1 MATYLQYRHLRQ
13 QLAKQL
19 EEKVEDARDLPS
31 LSQQKTRVV
40 GGRPVL
46 VVDWDAPDD
55 TQNPRNWPFKQ
66 KLCPLLM
73 VSLLALLVGA
83 CAPID
88 SPIIPDAA
96 AEFHVST
103 LVESLSVGNFLTGFG
118 FGALVAGP
126 VSEVLGRSRTYLT
139 TLGVMCIFLM
149 ASALAPNIGAQ
160 LVFRFL
166 AGFAGSAPL
175 VCAGGTISD
184 LFNPLEKTYIFPIFA
199 MQGFTGPVLGSVMS
213 AWVPDSPH
221 LHTWRWS
228 EWIALM
234 FSGTVFF
241 CLLAFQPETYE
252 PVLLSWKAKHLR
264 RLTGDDR
271 YVALHEVERIPLVR
285 QLQTALMRPF
295 VMAWYE
301 PVIQL
306 STLYLSVVYIVLFT
320 FFGGY
325 EEIFKQTYNL
335 STGMTYTLFLAIAI
349 GVLSASAIIPIV
361 YRITCK
367 AANKAA
373 EEGKS
378 SFDPEIRLWYAMIG
392 APFVPISL
400 FWMAWTCYPS
410 ISIWSGIIASVFFG
424 FGIICV
430 FFSNYMYLIDTYTQF
445 AASGLTFNTLVRYS
459 ISRGMTVVGIPF
471 YQNLGPHWTLTIMAC
486 VSVLLTPLPYLFYRY
501 GHVIRSRSRY
511 ATYVTDSNSK
521 TRTSGQEKE
530 DPGLRERGTLDRDN
544 SRSEDEPEIPGVL

>member
-166 AGFAGSAPL
+166 AGFAGS
-175 VCAGGTISD
+175 G
-184 LFNPLEKTYIFPIFA
+184 E
-199 MQGFTGPVLGSVMS
+199 
-213 AWVPDSPH
+213 
-221 LHTWRWS
+221 
-228 EWIALM
+228 
-234 FSGTVFF
+234 
-241 CLLAFQPETYE
+241 
-252 PVLLSWKAKHLR
+252 
-264 RLTGDDR
+264 
-271 YVALHEVERIPLVR
+271 
-285 QLQTALMRPF
+285 
-295 VMAWYE
+295 
-301 PVIQL
+301 
-306 STLYLSVVYIVLFT
+306 
-320 FFGGY
+320 
-325 EEIFKQTYNL
+325 
-335 STGMTYTLFLAIAI
+335 
-349 GVLSASAIIPIV
+349 
-361 YRITCK
+361 
-367 AANKAA
+367 
-373 EEGKS
+373 
-378 SFDPEIRLWYAMIG
+378 
-392 APFVPISL
+392 
-400 FWMAWTCYPS
+400 
-410 ISIWSGIIASVFFG
+410 
-424 FGIICV
+424 
-430 FFSNYMYLIDTYTQF
+430 
-445 AASGLTFNTLVRYS
+445 
-459 ISRGMTVVGIPF
+459 
-471 YQNLGPHWTLTIMAC
+471 
-486 VSVLLTPLPYLFYRY
+486 
-501 GHVIRSRSRY
+501 
-511 ATYVTDSNSK
+511 
-521 TRTSGQEKE
+521 
-530 DPGLRERGTLDRDN
+530 
-544 SRSEDEPEIPGVL
+544 